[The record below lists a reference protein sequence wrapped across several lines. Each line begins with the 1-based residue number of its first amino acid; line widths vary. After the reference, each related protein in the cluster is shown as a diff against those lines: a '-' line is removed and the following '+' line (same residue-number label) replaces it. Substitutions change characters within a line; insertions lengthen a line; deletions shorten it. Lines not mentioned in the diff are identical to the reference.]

1 MLLGTTRKFLFKCEE
16 CELIMAVGFDDPE
29 DLQNIQEDKIHLECP
44 CGAQCHVLRD

>member
-1 MLLGTTRKFLFKCEE
+1 MLSEITRKFLFKCEE

-44 CGAQCHVLRD
+44 CGAYCHVLRD